1 MGHPQN
7 NSLYFPGIGL
17 RNFGFCGNVGN
28 SSTLIIG
35 ETKSQ
40 ETARPILDIA
50 RLSRQMAKGDEE
62 AYCEFHHAYFNR
74 LLAYL
79 LVVTQDEQL
88 AREALQTT
96 LLRVA
101 RHAKKFD
108 SEDAFWSWLTVLARS
123 SVADERRRSGRY
135 GSFLERFFH
144 RNSIEREEQ
153 ANENYSHLKEL
164 LEVNL
169 QALPP
174 EDREV
179 LERKYFEGESVR
191 QIAQATQ
198 LSEKAV
204 ESRLVRIR
212 QKLKA
217 LVLSQLTHEA

>member
-1 MGHPQN
+1 MEHPQN
-7 NSLYFPGIGL
+7 NSLYFPGFGL
-17 RNFGFCGNVGN
+17 RNFGFFGNA
-28 SSTLIIG
+28 SALIIG

-40 ETARPILDIA
+40 ETAGTILDIA
-50 RLSRQMAKGDEE
+50 RLSRQMAKGDEQ
-62 AYCEFHHAYFNR
+62 AYRQFHDAYFTR

-88 AREALQTT
+88 AREALQMT

-169 QALPP
+169 QALPL
-174 EDREV
+174 EDRDI

-191 QIAQATQ
+191 QIAQAAQ

-217 LVLSQLTHEA
+217 LVLSQLKNEA